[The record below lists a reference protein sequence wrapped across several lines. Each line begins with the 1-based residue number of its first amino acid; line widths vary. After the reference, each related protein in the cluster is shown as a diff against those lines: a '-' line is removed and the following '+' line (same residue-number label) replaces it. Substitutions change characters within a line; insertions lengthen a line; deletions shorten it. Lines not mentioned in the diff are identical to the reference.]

1 MSVYDKLFKTADEQ
15 KYFRIALPAAV
26 ECVFMSFLASA
37 DLIMVG
43 SLGAVSIAAV
53 SIFAQPRM
61 VLLCFARSIA
71 SAVTLLTA
79 RKAGAKDVAGVSEL
93 LRKSLFLA
101 GIFMG
106 LLHILFYFLLEKILL
121 LMGAGN
127 DYLPLALLYSRI
139 AIFSVYVTSM
149 TSVLQAVQLGFGETG
164 AIMRTNV
171 TGNIVNVIVN
181 ALLIFGVGP
190 FPKALLIFGVGP
202 FPKLGVVGAA
212 IGTVTGTLFTLCA
225 TVYVMN
231 YNKYFSQGGSFI
243 PDRKYFKEFLPFF
256 GSIISEQ
263 GFERLGMVLFTRMAA
278 GLGTVPFAVHSICM
292 SVVDYYWDF
301 AMGLGKAN
309 MVLAGQ
315 SCGAKNERD
324 WHVFRKIGVRW
335 GLIFSTVSFVFIFL
349 LRKPIFMVYSNDPAA
364 LAMSGI
370 IMFVV
375 AIVGY
380 PEAQGLVCAGILRG
394 SGKTA
399 VVALYS
405 FVSIAVLRP
414 LLTALFLYVAGLGLP
429 GAWIALFLDQSI
441 RAGCATFLVRRL
453 QPHIGHHM
461 EELGKAA

>member
-1 MSVYDKLFKTADEQ
+1 MNVFNKLFKTADER
-15 KYFRIALPAAV
+15 KYFHIALPAAV

-43 SLGAVSIAAV
+43 ALGAVSIAAV

-61 VLLCFARSIA
+61 ILLCFARSIA

-79 RKAGAKDVAGVSEL
+79 RKAGAQDVAGVSEL
-93 LRKSLFLA
+93 LRKSLFLS

-121 LMGAGN
+121 LMGAGS
-127 DYLPLALLYSRI
+127 DYLPQALLYSRI

-171 TGNIVNVIVN
+171 TGNIVNIVVN
-181 ALLIFGVGP
+181 GLLIFGVGP
-190 FPKALLIFGVGP
+190 FPE
-202 FPKLGVVGAA
+202 LGVVGAA
-212 IGTVTGTLFTLCA
+212 IGTVIGTMFTLLY
-225 TVYVMN
+225 TVYIMN
-231 YNKYFSQGGSFI
+231 NNKYFSQGGSFI
-243 PDRKYFKEFLPFF
+243 PDRKYFREILPIF

-301 AMGLGKAN
+301 ATGLGKAS

-324 WHVFRKIGVRW
+324 WHTFRKIGVRW
-335 GLIFSTVSFVFIFL
+335 GLIFSSVSFAFIFL
-349 LRKPIFMVYSNDPAA
+349 LREPIFKIYSDDPAA

-370 IMFVV
+370 IMFLV
-375 AIVGY
+375 ALVGF

-394 SGKTA
+394 SGKTG

-414 LLTALFLYVAGLGLP
+414 LLTAFFLYAADLGLL

-441 RAGCATFLVRRL
+441 RAACATFLVRRM
-453 QPHIGHHM
+453 QQDAGSHM
-461 EELGKAA
+461 EELAQAA

>member
-121 LMGAGN
+121 LMGAGS
-127 DYLPLALLYSRI
+127 DYLPQALLYSRI
-139 AIFSVYVTSM
+139 AIFSVFVTSM

-181 ALLIFGVGP
+181 
-190 FPKALLIFGVGP
+190 ALLIFGVGP

-243 PDRKYFKEFLPFF
+243 PDRKYFKEFLPIF
-256 GSIISEQ
+256 GSMISEQ

-301 AMGLGKAN
+301 AMGLGKAS

-349 LRKPIFMVYSNDPAA
+349 LRKPIFMVYSDRHFAGQREDGCRCVIFFCVHRRAASVADCVIPVRGRPGTAWCLDCLVPGSVHSRGLRYVFGPAPAA
-364 LAMSGI
+364 EYRAPHGRTGQNSLSMVY
-370 IMFVV
+370 FN
-375 AIVGY
+375 
-380 PEAQGLVCAGILRG
+380 
-394 SGKTA
+394 
-399 VVALYS
+399 
-405 FVSIAVLRP
+405 
-414 LLTALFLYVAGLGLP
+414 
-429 GAWIALFLDQSI
+429 QSN
-441 RAGCATFLVRRL
+441 
-453 QPHIGHHM
+453 
-461 EELGKAA
+461 

>member
-1 MSVYDKLFKTADEQ
+1 MNIFNKLFKTADER
-15 KYFRIALPAAV
+15 KYFHIALPAAV

-43 SLGAVSIAAV
+43 ALGAVSIAAV

-61 VLLCFARSIA
+61 ILLCFARSIA

-79 RKAGAKDVAGVSEL
+79 RKAGAQDVAGVSEL

-121 LMGAGN
+121 LMGAGS
-127 DYLPLALLYSRI
+127 DYLPQALMYSRI

-171 TGNIVNVIVN
+171 TGNIVNIIVN
-181 ALLIFGVGP
+181 GLLIFGVGP
-190 FPKALLIFGVGP
+190 FPE
-202 FPKLGVVGAA
+202 LGVVGAA
-212 IGTVTGTLFTLCA
+212 IGTVIGTMFTLLY
-225 TVYVMN
+225 TFYIMN
-231 YNKYFSQGGSFI
+231 NNKYFSQGGSFI
-243 PDRKYFKEFLPFF
+243 PDRKYFREILPIF

-278 GLGTVPFAVHSICM
+278 ELGTVPFAVHSICM

-301 AMGLGKAN
+301 ATGLGKAS

-324 WHVFRKIGVRW
+324 WHAFRKIGVRW
-335 GLIFSTVSFVFIFL
+335 GVIFSTASFAFIFL
-349 LRKPIFMVYSNDPAA
+349 LREPIFKIYSDDPAA

-370 IMFVV
+370 IMFLV
-375 AIVGY
+375 ALVGF

-414 LLTALFLYVAGLGLP
+414 LLTAFFLYAAGLGLL

-441 RAGCATFLVRRL
+441 RAACATFLVRRL
-453 QPHIGHHM
+453 QQDTGSHM
-461 EELGKAA
+461 EELAQAA